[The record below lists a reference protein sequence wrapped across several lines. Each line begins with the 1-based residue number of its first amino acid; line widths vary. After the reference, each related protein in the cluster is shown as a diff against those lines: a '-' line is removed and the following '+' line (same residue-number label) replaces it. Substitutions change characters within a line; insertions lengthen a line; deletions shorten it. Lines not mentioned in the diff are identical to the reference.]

1 MKTAMLFAFAAL
13 LGFAPIAIA
22 QDDNRAA
29 VLRAADAYDH
39 AQLMQDRTAL
49 ERVIA
54 PDYRL
59 VHGSGRIG
67 DREDFIASVV
77 APTTHISA
85 VDIANRTYTP
95 LGRDAAIVGGE
106 GVTRG
111 TDSGAPFVEHF
122 VFSDTFVNRNG
133 QWVVVFTQV
142 TMLPAMAPQP
152 AAH

>member
-1 MKTAMLFAFAAL
+1 MKIAMVFAFVAMLGVTPIAFA
-13 LGFAPIAIA
+13 
-22 QDDNRAA
+22 QDGNRAE
-29 VLRAADAYDH
+29 VLHAADSYDH
-39 AQLMQDRTAL
+39 AQLTQDRAAL

-67 DREDFIASVV
+67 GREDFISSVV
-77 APTTHISA
+77 APTTHITA

-106 GVTRG
+106 GTTRG
-111 TDSGAPFVEHF
+111 TDSGEPFVEHF
-122 VFSDTFVNRNG
+122 VFSDTFVRRDG

-142 TMLPAMAPQP
+142 TMLPAPAPQP

>member
-1 MKTAMLFAFAAL
+1 MKIAILFAFAAL
-13 LGFAPIAIA
+13 LGVAPMAAA
-22 QDDNRAA
+22 QDDNRAE
-29 VLRAADAYDH
+29 VLHAADAYDH
-39 AQLMQDRTAL
+39 AQLTQDRAAL

-67 DREDFIASVV
+67 GREDFIASVV
-77 APTTHISA
+77 APTTHIEA
-85 VDIANRTYTP
+85 VDVANRTYTP

-111 TDSGAPFVEHF
+111 ADAGVPFVEHF
-122 VFSDTFVNRNG
+122 VFSDTFVHRNG

-142 TMLPAMAPQP
+142 TMLPAPAQP
-152 AAH
+152 AAR